1 MSAEQSNFL
10 TGTIS
15 EKTYI
20 PFNESEWLNIKI
32 GTYVRILLKN
42 NSSTKGGRL
51 ISINKIQ
58 DSDKVEFSVKHYNC
72 KNNSKVHIDD
82 IQKIYQLKDDKKTS
96 NKEAKEE
103 GDKTE
108 IEGNKES
115 KEEGN
120 KESKEDSN
128 KEIKED
134 GNKESKEEGDKSIPA
149 EAIPKNKKS
158 SDVISLDS
166 IKVIKYIMPRL
177 ELLEDK
183 VKTIES
189 NIKKI
194 IEILKSK

>member
-1 MSAEQSNFL
+1 MNAEQSNFL

-20 PFNESEWLNIKI
+20 PFNESEWLTIKI

-72 KNNSKVHIDD
+72 KNHSKVHIDD
-82 IQKIYQLKDDKKTS
+82 IKKIYQLKDDKKTS
-96 NKEAKEE
+96 NKETKEE

-108 IEGNKES
+108 INEGDKES

-120 KESKEDSN
+120 KEIKEDSN
-128 KEIKED
+128 KET
-134 GNKESKEEGDKSIPA
+134 KEEGGKSIPA

>member
-51 ISINKIQ
+51 VSINKIQ

-72 KNNSKVHIDD
+72 KNHSKVHIDD

-108 IEGNKES
+108 INEGDKES
-115 KEEGN
+115 N
-120 KESKEDSN
+120 EDSN
-128 KEIKED
+128 KEIKE
-134 GNKESKEEGDKSIPA
+134 EGGKSIPA

>member
-20 PFNESEWLNIKI
+20 PFNESEWLTIKI

-51 ISINKIQ
+51 VSINKIQ
-58 DSDKVEFSVKHYNC
+58 DSDKVEFSVKHHNC
-72 KNNSKVHIDD
+72 KNHSKVHIDD

-96 NKEAKEE
+96 NKEEGNKE
-103 GDKTE
+103 
-108 IEGNKES
+108 EGNKES
-115 KEEGN
+115 KEEGDN
-120 KESKEDSN
+120 TEINEGDKESKEEGD
-128 KEIKED
+128 
-134 GNKESKEEGDKSIPA
+134 KESKEAKGEGDKSIPA

-166 IKVIKYIMPRL
+166 IKVIKYITPRL